1 LGSQQ
6 PNSRQIV
13 SAAKLRAVQLWP
25 SLQDFYGAIAARA
38 DNFVPA
44 TSVTAH
50 IAANETLVLTTV
62 AETD

>member
-1 LGSQQ
+1 
-6 PNSRQIV
+6 
-13 SAAKLRAVQLWP
+13 VQLWP

-62 AETD
+62 AESD